1 MSGYTLVLAN
11 EFSGSKLD
19 TEKWQHRNE
28 NGIHG
33 KSQIRAYCSTLE
45 ATAVDWVCVFQ
56 KE

>member
-1 MSGYTLVLAN
+1 MSVYTLVLAD

-28 NGIHG
+28 NDIHG
-33 KSQIRAYCSTLE
+33 KSRIRAYCSALE
-45 ATAVDWVCVFQ
+45 AMVVGGVRVFQ